1 MNILQKIYNQTCWK
15 IKARKRN
22 IEIKKLNKRI
32 KELEISRD
40 KWKIKATERK
50 NKIEDLEKQNQTIEQ
65 ELKKN

>member
-1 MNILQKIYNQTCWK
+1 MNILQKLLRQTCWK

-22 IEIKKLNKRI
+22 IEIRKLNKRI
-32 KELEISRD
+32 KELETSRD

-50 NKIEDLEKQNQTIEQ
+50 NKIEDLEKQNHAIEQ